1 MYLILLRQKK
11 EKCKEVKRE
20 LLISFE
26 PQRRN
31 NLFKNRFTARCIQYT
46 EYELIGLKKNG
57 KYIRKK
63 RINYYGKNSKLIL
76 VKKEKIYYNTDY
88 IVVIIK
94 YKS

>member
-1 MYLILLRQKK
+1 MCVQVFLLRQKK

-31 NLFKNRFTARCIQYT
+31 NLFKNRFTARCIQYA
-46 EYELIGLKKNG
+46 EYELIGFKKKG
-57 KYIRKK
+57 KYVRKK

-76 VKKEKIYYNTDY
+76 VKKGKNYLYY
-88 IVVIIK
+88 
-94 YKS
+94 